1 MENTVCSI
9 EYDLIV
15 EREREKERE
24 RESDRERQIETVRG
38 RERQIET
45 ERNTKDSRNSKKSYP
60 IAKKNLLRTPS
71 FKTSA
76 KMFGPLLPLYLEIS
90 NFGRSINH
98 SWTSLI
104 GILYLQGNFGIFL

>member
-38 RERQIET
+38 RERET
-45 ERNTKDSRNSKKSYP
+45 DRDREKHQRFKKLKKIIPNSKKEF
-60 IAKKNLLRTPS
+60 AEDS
-71 FKTSA
+71 F
-76 KMFGPLLPLYLEIS
+76 I
-90 NFGRSINH
+90 
-98 SWTSLI
+98 
-104 GILYLQGNFGIFL
+104 

>member
-1 MENTVCSI
+1 MFSI

-15 EREREKERE
+15 QRERERKRERE
-24 RESDRERQIETVRG
+24 RQRETDRDSERQRERQID
-38 RERQIET
+38 T

-76 KMFGPLLPLYLEIS
+76 KKFGPLLPLYLEIS
-90 NFGRSINH
+90 NFGRSMNH

>member
-15 EREREKERE
+15 ERERERKRERE
-24 RESDRERQIETVRG
+24 RQRETDRDSERQ

-76 KMFGPLLPLYLEIS
+76 KKFGPLLPLYLEIS